1 MQTLTYPLYEI
12 APGIEEDTGRRF
24 FIFPLFFPKTG
35 NDSGVDKVKP
45 TEGARKTTGEDPGK
59 IRLTE
64 NNIPKIKAW
73 VKQRGVSDYIHWDDA
88 LPGFGLR
95 IREGR
100 CSWIVQYKI
109 ADKHRRIK
117 LGTTEELSAD
127 EARHGW
133 TDRESGQRRNGAD
146 KIVASARDGIDYV
159 VERATRRTKAALTV
173 SAVVTDYLAAKKG
186 SLKPRS
192 YEGITRHLEYVWK
205 PLHGL
210 SVDGVRRD
218 TVAAELSAIAE
229 HSGPTAANRAR
240 ATLSAF
246 YAWALGQGLCEENPV
261 VGTNIQTENGS
272 RERVLIEVE
281 EEGDEGGPR
290 AINWAELIS
299 VWQALPAADYG
310 NIVRL
315 LALTGCRRDE
325 IGSLEW
331 SEIDFDKR
339 VLNIP
344 GERTKNG
351 KSHEVPLSPLALDIL
366 KAIPRC
372 GRIHL
377 FGIGET
383 GRGYSGWSKSKA
395 ALDGRVKLKE
405 AWTLHDIRRTVRTGL
420 GALGVPPH
428 IAEAVINHLP
438 PALARTYDT
447 NTYLKEKR
455 AALDL
460 WASHLAVAIA
470 QAEGANVT
478 TLRRNAG

>member
-1 MQTLTYPLYEI
+1 M
-12 APGIEEDTGRRF
+12 
-24 FIFPLFFPKTG
+24 
-35 NDSGVDKVKP
+35 KP
-45 TEGARKTTGEDPGK
+45 TEGVARKSPGEDIGK
-59 IRLTE
+59 IKLTE
-64 NNIPKIKAW
+64 SNIPKIKAL
-73 VKQRGVSDYIHWDDA
+73 VKLRGLGDYIHWDDA

-95 IREGR
+95 MREGR
-100 CSWIVQYKI
+100 SSWIVQYKI
-109 ADKHRRIK
+109 AGKHRRIK

-127 EARHGW
+127 EARYGW

-146 KIVASARDGIDYV
+146 KILAGVRDGIDYV

-173 SAVVTDYLAAKKG
+173 GAVVTDYLAAKKG

-192 YEGITRHLEYVWK
+192 YESITWHMEDVWK

-218 TVAAELSAIAE
+218 TVAALLSAIAKR
-229 HSGPTAANRAR
+229 SGPAAANRAR

-246 YAWALGQGLCEENPV
+246 YAWALGEGLCEENPV
-261 VGTNIQTENGS
+261 VGTNIQTENGP
-272 RERVLIEVE
+272 RDRVLIEVE
-281 EEGDEGGPR
+281 EEGDEGEPR

-299 VWQALPAADYG
+299 VWQALPAGDYG
-310 NIVRL
+310 NIVKL

-325 IGSLEW
+325 IGSMEW

-339 VLNIP
+339 VLSIP
-344 GERTKNG
+344 GERTKNR
-351 KSHEVPLSPLALDIL
+351 KPHRVPLSPLALNIL
-366 KAIPRC
+366 KAIPRRD
-372 GRIHL
+372 RIHL

-405 AWTLHDIRRTVRTGL
+405 TWTLHDIRRTVRTGL
-420 GALGVPPH
+420 GALGIQPH

-438 PALARTYDT
+438 PALVRTYDT

-460 WASHLAVAIA
+460 WASELDVAIRRA
-470 QAEGANVT
+470 NGENVT
-478 TLRRNAG
+478 TLRKA